1 MFVLIAPQRQ
11 PERQAS
17 VIPACEASALCF
29 YGLQM
34 EENSPTIPCSVE
46 ISLICVQT
54 FLISV
59 CVHCKYTGVGLCAWK
74 REREWET
81 LLICVLWCSWQQDD
95 NWKSGIR
102 VVSVEKQH
110 SDNLWF
116 IFKSCVSYPPP
127 LLLKERFV
135 HLYSII
141 CQGCSH
147 SEPQRK
153 SILHVITEAVTKV
166 CKQRFYKKLSIG
178 RVNMTFLVQS
188 QRDGCVNFKWEQW
201 EIYLYMYSKT

>member
-1 MFVLIAPQRQ
+1 M
-11 PERQAS
+11 
-17 VIPACEASALCF
+17 
-29 YGLQM
+29 
-34 EENSPTIPCSVE
+34 
-46 ISLICVQT
+46 CVCILSTQV
-54 FLISV
+54 SV
-59 CVHCKYTGVGLCAWK
+59 CVHEKE
-74 REREWET
+74 RERERET
-81 LLICVLWCSWQQDD
+81 LLICVLWCSWQQDI

-188 QRDGCVNFKWEQW
+188 QRDACVNFKREQW